1 MRGTSA
7 ERTAPVN
14 ASSIKQSLAG
24 VGGWGGQTGSEI
36 FVQLA
41 SASKLRFL
49 DALQRV

>member
-14 ASSIKQSLAG
+14 ASSIKQSL
-24 VGGWGGQTGSEI
+24 GGGGQTGSEI